1 MDRDP
6 VCGMIA
12 KEEFKYEFKGKIFYF
27 CSNLCKNEFRNSPD
41 KYLKRS
47 RRSEGIEKIKER
59 KIAYFSMEIGI
70 DSSIPTYSGGL
81 GILAGDFIKSCADL
95 KVPLVAVTLLYEKGY
110 FIQRLDAQGNQ
121 QELSVQWNPKDFLK
135 PLLKKVNIK
144 IENRAVFIR
153 AWQYDVVGV
162 SGYSIPI
169 FFLDTDLEENSE
181 YDKGL
186 NDFLYGGDQ
195 WYRLLQ
201 EIVLGIGGVRMLH
214 SLGYTGIKKY
224 HMNEGHAAFLTLELL
239 NEMKIN
245 KDPKLDF
252 EAVRELCVFTTH
264 TPVPAGHD
272 HFPYDLVNNAFGNPS
287 LREREFIPSDI
298 LKMLGG
304 EDRLNMTLLALNLS
318 KHINGVAKKHG
329 EVSKLMFPRY
339 SIESIT
345 NGIYSSTWVCD
356 SFKRLFDKYIPDWKN
371 DPFSLRYVL
380 SIPKDEIWN
389 AHQEAKNKLI
399 NYVNKKTGVDIDS
412 ETLTIGFARRAAAY
426 KRADLVFSDVG
437 RLIKIAKDAGKVQFI
452 FSGKAH
458 PQDWAGKEL
467 IKKIIITSERLKGR
481 INVVY
486 LEDYN
491 MELAKILVSGVDLWL
506 NTPRKPQEASGTSGM
521 KAAHNGVPSLSILDG
536 WWIEGCIEDITG
548 WSIGSSPGVES
559 NDQQDAN
566 SLYDKLEFDIIPTFY
581 VGREYW
587 INIMRHVIAINASFF
602 NTHRMVQQYVLNA
615 Y

>member
-27 CSNLCKNEFRNSPD
+27 CSNLCKNEFKNSPD
-41 KYLKRS
+41 KYLKHRHRS
-47 RRSEGIEKIKER
+47 YESEEIKER

-110 FIQRLDAQGNQ
+110 FNQKLDAQGNQ
-121 QELSVQWNPKDFLK
+121 RELPVLWNRKDFLK
-135 PLLKKVNIK
+135 PLSNKVSIK
-144 IENRAVFIR
+144 IENRDIFIS
-153 AWQYDVVGV
+153 AWQYDVIGE
-162 SGYSIPI
+162 SGYTIPI

-201 EIVLGIGGVRMLH
+201 EIVLGIGGVRMLQ

-239 NEMKIN
+239 NKIKKN
-245 KDPKLDF
+245 GDSKLDY

-264 TPVPAGHD
+264 TPIPAGHD
-272 HFPYDLVNNAFGNPS
+272 QFPYDLVNNA
-287 LREREFIPSDI
+287 LRGFLPLDV

-304 EDRLNMTLLALNLS
+304 EEQLNMTFLALNLS
-318 KHINGVAKKHG
+318 KYINGVAKKHG
-329 EVSKLMFPRY
+329 EVSRSMFPEY

-345 NGIYSSTWVCD
+345 NGVHSSTWVCE
-356 SFKRLFDKYIPDWKN
+356 SFKKLFDKFIPDWES
-371 DPFSLRYVL
+371 DPFSLRYAL
-380 SIPKDEIWN
+380 SIPKDEIWI
-389 AHQEAKNKLI
+389 AHQEAKNKLLD
-399 NYVNKKTGVDIDS
+399 YVNKKTDINIDS
-412 ETLTIGFARRAAAY
+412 ETLTIGFARRAAVY
-426 KRADLVFSDVG
+426 KRADLVFSDID
-437 RLIKIAKDAGKVQFI
+437 RLIKIAKDAGKIQFI

-458 PQDWAGKEL
+458 PQDGMGKDL
-467 IKKIIITSERLKGR
+467 IKKIITASKWLEGKIK
-481 INVVY
+481 VVY
-486 LEDYN
+486 LENYD
-491 MELAKILVSGVDLWL
+491 MELAKQLVSGVDLWL

-521 KAAHNGVPSLSILDG
+521 KAAHNGIPSLSILDG

-548 WSIGSSPGVES
+548 WYIGTPQNTES
-559 NDQQDAN
+559 NDQQDAS
-566 SLYDKLEFDIIPTFY
+566 SLYDKLEFAIIPTFY
-581 VGREYW
+581 VGRDYW
-587 INIMRHVIAINASFF
+587 INIMRHAIAINASFF
-602 NTHRMVQQYVLNA
+602 NTHRMALQYVLNA
-615 Y
+615 YD